1 MNLKAILNRDQILM
15 DMRAADRWQA
25 IEELVDHLVATR
37 AVNSHDRDA
46 ITTAVKRREAAMT
59 TGLGFG
65 VAVTLGDTEL
75 IQSPILA
82 FGRSQKGIEYAAI
95 DEEPVRFVFLLLRPA
110 AQWQARFEE
119 MMGLTDFLRRFL
131 VRNLAALDQAADRDV
146 VYDILIRDMS
156 EELTRGQ
163 RHP

>member
-65 VAVTLGDTEL
+65 LAVTLGDTEL
-75 IQSPILA
+75 IQSPLLA

-110 AQWQARFEE
+110 ARWREMFE
-119 MMGLTDFLRRFL
+119 LTDFLRCFL
-131 VRNLAALDQAADRDV
+131 VQNLAALDQAADRDA
-146 VYDILIRDMS
+146 VYDILVRDMS